1 MQINLLQSKT
11 INQPQT
17 EEVIHQTPGLT
28 WRAGASMRGPFWVS
42 PSIPIHI
49 FRQPGMASKSGIHL
63 SHSPRAQ
70 LQVHATMGIF
80 FKCVLGGPQL
90 GSSSVFN
97 SILFTHWTISL
108 TQQQRSMKFKV
119 TAPFE
124 ANILSALPP
133 HTLREGFSSVPLL
146 RVMSHYSLILSEPWI
161 SFLT

>member
-28 WRAGASMRGPFWVS
+28 WRAGASMRGPYWVS

-80 FKCVLGGPQL
+80 LSVCWETPNLGL
-90 GSSSVFN
+90 
-97 SILFTHWTISL
+97 LWSL
-108 TQQQRSMKFKV
+108 TAFPLPTEPSPWPNNKGLWSSKLLLHSKQIFYLLCLHIHLGKV
-119 TAPFE
+119 F
-124 ANILSALPP
+124 
-133 HTLREGFSSVPLL
+133 PLCH
-146 RVMSHYSLILSEPWI
+146 S
-161 SFLT
+161 